1 MLPCCGQRRP
11 SGTDRCPSSVT
22 GEIGQVPSVSGLVRL
37 FAVRAAVRPRQA
49 PRREGTEL
57 GGGRRPRTEERETGT
72 GRTLGVV
79 YREGGHEDTE
89 KLEAVLWRRVLH
101 ARRGGDEG
109 DDVVVVGVVV
119 ETGDPGLVGR
129 RGVG

>member
-22 GEIGQVPSVSGLVRL
+22 GEIRQVPNVSGLVRL
-37 FAVRAAVRPRQA
+37 FAVRAAVRPQQA

-72 GRTLGVV
+72 GRALGAVC
-79 YREGGHEDTE
+79 RESGHEYAE
-89 KLEAVLWRRVLH
+89 QLEAVLRRRALH
-101 ARRGGDEG
+101 AGGGGDER
-109 DDVVVVGVVV
+109 DDVVVVGVV
-119 ETGDPGLVGR
+119 
-129 RGVG
+129 